1 VRVRRQ
7 TGGEEHWWRDAIKR
21 PKDVARLLLQAAPA
35 RASRGD
41 TAVGC
46 WPDLGREHGRTEG
59 GVSPLFVAIL
69 FFITHDLS

>member
-1 VRVRRQ
+1 MRVRRQ
-7 TGGEEHWWRDAIKR
+7 TGGEEHWRDAIKR